1 MFFLNH
7 ESPYPPNWYKQPI
20 VICDRFGYTRKS
32 SVGQPLLM
40 REACYVL
47 RATCY
52 VLRATCYVICL
63 HKTHFPEQP
72 TLSPHHPVTLSS
84 AFCLLSS
91 CPLPSVLCPRSSHRP
106 TSPGRPSG

>member
-72 TLSPHHPVTLSS
+72 TLSPCHPITLSP
-84 AFCLLSS
+84 CLLSS